1 MTGDGAT
8 EGATPRTTAAAH
20 AWCGRRGAG
29 PGGSLLR
36 VRTVEILPGEVVLID
51 QLALPQEERY
61 VHCRTWREVAD
72 RISDMTVRGAPA
84 IGVTAAGGLALAA
97 ASAAA
102 ASPRDPAAFVA
113 ALDQAASGLLAT
125 RPTAVN
131 LRWALDEMR
140 RSWQAALAVGGPQAA
155 PAAVAAT
162 LLERAQ
168 AIHDD
173 DVERCLRIG
182 DHGAGLFKAGDRI
195 LTHCNAGALA
205 TAGYGTALGVIRSAA
220 ARHGD
225 ISVWVDETRPWL
237 QGARLTAWELQVEG
251 IPYRLISDNMAGYF
265 MRRGE
270 VDGVVVGADRI
281 AANGDTANKIG
292 TYSVSVLAKEHGVPF
307 YVAAP
312 LSTVD
317 MTIAD
322 GDVIP
327 IEERDPAEVT
337 SFRGRPVAPE
347 GAQARHPAFDV
358 TPAANISGIVTEAGV
373 LRAPFA
379 GALATA
385 CSAGECAP

>member
-1 MTGDGAT
+1 M
-8 EGATPRTTAAAH
+8 
-20 AWCGRRGAG
+20 
-29 PGGSLLR
+29 R
-36 VRTVEILPGEVVLID
+36 VRTVEIRPGAVVLID
-51 QLALPQEERY
+51 QVALPQEERY
-61 VHCRTWREVAD
+61 VICRTWREVAD
-72 RISDMTVRGAPA
+72 RITDMTVRGAPA
-84 IGVTAAGGLALAA
+84 IGVTAAGGVALAA
-97 ASAAA
+97 AEAA
-102 ASPRDPAAFVA
+102 ASASDPAAFEA
-113 ALDQAASGLLAT
+113 ALEQAASGLLAT

-140 RSWQAALAVGGPQAA
+140 AAWRAALATPGAT
-155 PAAVAAT
+155 PAGVAQT
-162 LLERAQ
+162 LLARAQ

-173 DVERCLRIG
+173 DVDRCLRIG
-182 DHGAGLFKAGDRI
+182 EHGAALFKAGDRI

-220 ARHGD
+220 AAHPD
-225 ISVWVDETRPWL
+225 VSVWVDETRPWL

-292 TYSVSVLAKEHGVPF
+292 TYSVSVLAREHGVPF

-317 MTIAD
+317 LTIEG
-322 GDVIP
+322 GDAIP

-337 SFRGRPVAPE
+337 TFRGEQVAPE
-347 GAQARHPAFDV
+347 GAPARHPAFDV
-358 TPAANISGIVTEAGV
+358 TPAANIDAIVTEAGV
-373 LRAPFA
+373 LRPPF
-379 GALATA
+379 GPALAAA
-385 CSAGECAP
+385 CGGGECRP

>member
-1 MTGDGAT
+1 MSGAADQARG
-8 EGATPRTTAAAH
+8 GAA
-20 AWCGRRGAG
+20 GAGERSG
-29 PGGSLLR
+29 PGGSRLR

-61 VHCRTWREVAD
+61 VTCHTWREVAD

-84 IGVTAAGGLALAA
+84 IGVTAAGGIALAA
-97 ASAAA
+97 AEASAV
-102 ASPRDPAAFVA
+102 SPNDPAAFQA
-113 ALDQAASGLLAT
+113 ALEQAAAGLLAT

-140 RSWQAALAVGGPQAA
+140 RAWEAVLAAGGADVS
-155 PAAVAAT
+155 PAAVAA
-162 LLERAQ
+162 LLMREAQ

-173 DVERCLRIG
+173 DVDRCLRIG
-182 DHGAGLFKAGDRI
+182 EHGAALFKADDRI

-220 ARHGD
+220 ARHTG

-317 MTIAD
+317 LTIES
-322 GDVIP
+322 GDAIP

-337 SFRGRPVAPE
+337 AFRGEQVAPD

-358 TPAANISGIVTEAGV
+358 TPAAGIAAIVTEAGV
-373 LRAPFA
+373 LRAPFGPALA
-379 GALATA
+379 GA
-385 CSAGECAP
+385 CGGGECRP

>member
-1 MTGDGAT
+1 
-8 EGATPRTTAAAH
+8 
-20 AWCGRRGAG
+20 
-29 PGGSLLR
+29 
-36 VRTVEILPGEVVLID
+36 VRTVEILPGTVVLID

-61 VHCRTWREVAD
+61 VTCRTWREVAD
-72 RISDMTVRGAPA
+72 RITDMTVRGAPA
-84 IGVTAAGGLALAA
+84 IGVTAAGGIALAA
-97 ASAAA
+97 AEAAA
-102 ASPRDPAAFVA
+102 ASPDDPAALEA
-113 ALDQAASGLLAT
+113 ALEQAASGLLAT

-140 RSWQAALAVGGPQAA
+140 AAWQATLSAGGAHAA
-155 PAAVAAT
+155 PAAVAAA
-162 LLERAQ
+162 LLARAQ

-173 DVERCLRIG
+173 DVDRCLRIG
-182 DHGAGLFKAGDRI
+182 EHGAPLFKAGARI

-220 ARHGD
+220 AAHPG

-251 IPYRLISDNMAGYF
+251 IPYQVISDNMAGYF

-281 AANGDTANKIG
+281 VANGDTANKIG

-317 MTIAD
+317 LTIAN
-322 GDVIP
+322 GDAIP

-337 SFRGRPVAPE
+337 AFRGAQVAPE
-347 GAQARHPAFDV
+347 GAPARHPAFDV
-358 TPAANISGIVTEAGV
+358 TPAANIAAIVTEAGV
-373 LRAPFA
+373 LRAPF
-379 GALATA
+379 GPALAAA
-385 CSAGECAP
+385 CGGGEHRP